1 MMNEV
6 SLDLRAAARQSL
18 AITLA
23 FTLVWCTQMQL
34 NAQGGYVPL
43 VGAQQLNQ
51 LVAPI
56 ALYPDALV
64 AQVLTAST
72 YPQQIA
78 DANAFVQQ
86 NGGMPPEQLAAA
98 ADGQPWDP
106 SVKALT
112 AFPSVLDN
120 LARNSGW
127 TAALGNA
134 YYNQPADVMNA
145 IQAMRFQAQQAGN
158 LRTSQQLR
166 VYDDGGQIVI
176 APVNPAYV
184 YVPYYNPWAIYGAP
198 IPAYAGYYYAPP
210 PRNLLYVGLFGFAA
224 VGIGIGLWAHYGWGW
239 HAWSP
244 NWRGG
249 NVYYN
254 HNTYISNSTTVYN
267 RGNFG
272 GYNRGVYE
280 HGGAGVPQNFHPV
293 AAAGF
298 RGGAPAARPEGNFN
312 RPAAPAAR
320 PEGNFNRPA
329 APAARAEGNFN
340 RPPAAAARPVEGNY
354 NRPAAP
360 AAKPE
365 GNFNRPAAAAARP
378 EGNFNRPAAPAA
390 RPAQPAA
397 RPEYRAPAAQA
408 RPQAEAPHAQPQRAP
423 AAPAR
428 PAPHEEHKK

>member
-1 MMNEV
+1 MKSCILGLGVEGDKMMNEV

-18 AITLA
+18 AVTLA
-23 FTLVWCTQMQL
+23 FTLVWVTQMQL

-134 YYNQPADVMNA
+134 YYNQPADVVNA

-184 YVPYYNPWAIYGAP
+184 YVP
-198 IPAYAGYYYAPP
+198 
-210 PRNLLYVGLFGFAA
+210 
-224 VGIGIGLWAHYGWGW
+224 
-239 HAWSP
+239 
-244 NWRGG
+244 
-249 NVYYN
+249 
-254 HNTYISNSTTVYN
+254 
-267 RGNFG
+267 
-272 GYNRGVYE
+272 
-280 HGGAGVPQNFHPV
+280 
-293 AAAGF
+293 
-298 RGGAPAARPEGNFN
+298 
-312 RPAAPAAR
+312 
-320 PEGNFNRPA
+320 
-329 APAARAEGNFN
+329 
-340 RPPAAAARPVEGNY
+340 
-354 NRPAAP
+354 
-360 AAKPE
+360 
-365 GNFNRPAAAAARP
+365 
-378 EGNFNRPAAPAA
+378 
-390 RPAQPAA
+390 
-397 RPEYRAPAAQA
+397 
-408 RPQAEAPHAQPQRAP
+408 
-423 AAPAR
+423 
-428 PAPHEEHKK
+428 